1 MKLRTNI
8 AAFFILASFAAHGQK
23 LDLSSL
29 DGLAARAR
37 KTEDVS
43 LDADKLKLAAPF
55 LFKESGDKAAEDI
68 LSRVT
73 GVFVRTFEFDT
84 PIPLNMPELQPIRK
98 QLTGNGWTKIVDVR
112 DKAQNEDTQVY
123 IFSKGGSMGGIT
135 VLSVEDKEL
144 TVVNV
149 AGAIGFE
156 ELQKLKGMGVR
167 GAPPAPPIPP
177 PPPAAPR
184 KNE

>member
-1 MKLRTNI
+1 MKLRAKI
-8 AAFFILASFAAHGQK
+8 AAFLILASLAAYGQK

-29 DGLAARAR
+29 DGLAARAK
-37 KTEDVS
+37 KTEDVN

-55 LFKESGDKAAEDI
+55 LFKESGDKATEDI

-84 PIPLNMPELQPIRK
+84 PIASNLPELQPIRK
-98 QLTGNGWTKIVDVR
+98 QLAGNGWSKIVDVR

-135 VLSVEDKEL
+135 VLSVEGKEL

-156 ELQKLKGMGVR
+156 ELQKLKGMGIR
-167 GAPPAPPIPP
+167 GAPSAPP
-177 PPPAAPR
+177 PPPAPAAPR